1 LATCDVTG
9 TPKPHSK
16 RERSEGEMGH
26 IKRQGQLAE
35 SEQNRKKN
43 QSRKK
48 REVLNSKRR
57 RQNSKY

>member
-35 SEQNRKKN
+35 SEQKEESIKKEERSS
-43 QSRKK
+43 Q
-48 REVLNSKRR
+48 L
-57 RQNSKY
+57 